1 MYYSGLNRYKPWAP
15 MAFSTEMIISAIV
28 YTACVL
34 DPLLY
39 FVLNPD
45 YRAAF
50 KYAWTELYCNKD
62 PVEVSRRGG
71 NLDPL

>member
-1 MYYSGLNRYKPWAP
+1 
-15 MAFSTEMIISAIV
+15 MIINAIV
-28 YTACVL
+28 YTACIL

-50 KYAWTELYCNKD
+50 KYAWTQLYCNKD
-62 PVEVSRRGG
+62 PVEVSRNWLVGTRRRHCRS
-71 NLDPL
+71 LFTKAPSP